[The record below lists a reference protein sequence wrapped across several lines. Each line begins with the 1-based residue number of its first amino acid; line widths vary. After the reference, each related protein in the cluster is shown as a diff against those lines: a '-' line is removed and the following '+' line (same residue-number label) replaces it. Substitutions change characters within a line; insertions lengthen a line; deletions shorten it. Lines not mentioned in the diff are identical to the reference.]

1 MTKEERQL
9 AVEAFLR
16 DEGYAPQRDSD
27 GDVAFK
33 YEGRFYVVVIDEAD
47 PMFFR
52 LIFPNFWSID
62 DEEERAR
69 VAAASLEA
77 CRSTKVA
84 KVFPVQDN
92 TWASVELFVDPFE
105 NYRAVFFRALGA
117 LQAATQTFLAAVR
130 G

>member
-9 AVEAFLR
+9 AVESFLR
-16 DEGYAPQRDSD
+16 EEGYAPQRDSD

-33 YEGRFYVVVIDEAD
+33 YEGRAYVVVVDEAD

-62 DEEERAR
+62 SEEERAQ
-69 VAAASLEA
+69 VAEAALEA

-84 KVFPVQDN
+84 KVFPVSDN
-92 TWASVELFVDPFE
+92 TWASVELFVEPYD
-105 NYRAVFFRALGA
+105 NYRAVFFRSLGA
-117 LQAATQTFLAAVR
+117 LQAATQTFLTTMR
-130 G
+130 R